1 MLDLPQ
7 LKSIS
12 LGENVLNGDK
22 SDERVMDAEFRKSM
36 NVLTMKS
43 NNTFFVLTCICTDD
57 S

>member
-1 MLDLPQ
+1 MLDLPK

-22 SDERVMDAEFRKSM
+22 SDDRLMPAEFKKSM

-43 NNTFFVLTCICTDD
+43 NNTLFVLTCICTDD
-57 S
+57 F

>member
-57 S
+57 F